1 MTLRYV
7 VLIISAMIWTSI
19 GALAQTAG
27 TSRATGVVQDVTGA
41 IVPDAK
47 VVLTIYNFDDV
58 RRCLCL

>member
-1 MTLRYV
+1 